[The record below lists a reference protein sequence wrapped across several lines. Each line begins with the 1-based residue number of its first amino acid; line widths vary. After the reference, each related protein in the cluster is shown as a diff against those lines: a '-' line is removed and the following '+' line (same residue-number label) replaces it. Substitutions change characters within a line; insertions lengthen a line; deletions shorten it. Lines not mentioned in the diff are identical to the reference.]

1 MKAVWLKSKEWWANL
16 AYRERQAVVFGG
28 AAAAIFIAYQWI
40 WTPYLGEVAIL
51 RKRMVTDQ
59 ELVQWM
65 QVTDQEIRQI
75 ENQTKAKPAVVSP
88 VVFLGW
94 MQKQIDQV
102 GLRQSLKQLKEVN
115 NGSIE
120 MHFQAADFDKL
131 MSLCITV
138 VEKQN
143 VSISQMSV
151 LAGNMPGIVHADLV
165 LKLSYF
171 RK

>member
-1 MKAVWLKSKEWWANL
+1 
-16 AYRERQAVVFGG
+16 
-28 AAAAIFIAYQWI
+28 
-40 WTPYLGEVAIL
+40 
-51 RKRMVTDQ
+51 
-59 ELVQWM
+59 
-65 QVTDQEIRQI
+65 
-75 ENQTKAKPAVVSP
+75 
-88 VVFLGW
+88 

-151 LAGNMPGIVHADLV
+151 LAGIPGIVHADLV